1 MDLLR
6 MSHDN
11 FRMICKNR
19 FQQLQTEVLNEI
31 HRREKFRILS
41 LSQETNVVQEL
52 EEGIRRKFLEHVV
65 ITYTACI
72 QGRAMN

>member
-11 FRMICKNR
+11 LRMICKNR
-19 FQQLQTEVLNEI
+19 FQQLQTEILNEI

-41 LSQETNVVQEL
+41 ISQETNVVQEL
-52 EEGIRRKFLEHVV
+52 EGIRRKFLEHVAT
-65 ITYTACI
+65 TYKACI
-72 QGRAMN
+72 QGRAIN